1 MAMTLRERALEFLYR
16 QVSENKIPMI
26 RKGMA
31 EDLEQF
37 VLNELANSD
46 AQRVADQM
54 LQKKIRAEEI
64 KAEASDEK
72 NS

>member
-1 MAMTLRERALEFLYR
+1 MTLGERALEFLYR